1 MQVNR
6 IRTNDLK
13 NEISISINDQEVF
26 SGSSQEAL
34 FWQLR
39 YRDTADEGLKLEID
53 TQLLLNYGYNIRT
66 YYDGQASA
74 RQPQLAA
81 A

>member
-1 MQVNR
+1 MQVTK
-6 IRTNDLK
+6 IKTNDLK

-26 SGSSQEAL
+26 SGSSQETL
-34 FWQLR
+34 FWLLR
-39 YRDTADEGLKLEID
+39 YRDTADAEVRFEID
-53 TQLLLNYGYNIRT
+53 MQILMIYGFNSKYNCDQVT
-66 YYDGQASA
+66 A